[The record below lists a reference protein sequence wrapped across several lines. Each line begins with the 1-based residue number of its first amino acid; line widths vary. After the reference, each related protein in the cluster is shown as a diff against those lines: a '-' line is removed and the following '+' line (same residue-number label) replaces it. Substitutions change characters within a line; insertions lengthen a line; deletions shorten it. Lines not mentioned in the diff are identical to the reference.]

1 MGETKANK
9 VLSLNQL
16 IAKKTQRDQAKL
28 AYKNLYS
35 NSLEGELVAK
45 KPDREAQ
52 LEYME
57 EMTNAEESFKAIYDV
72 CKDVIYNS
80 IAVLKDQALQ
90 DAYECVEPDAIVDE
104 LFEVEEVIELGT
116 MIIDWDE
123 KNLDQ
128 AKLDLDYEVEEDIKN

>member
-35 NSLEGELVAK
+35 YSLEGELVAK
-45 KPDREAQ
+45 KPDRESL

-57 EMTNAEESFKAIYDV
+57 AMTNADESFKEIYSV
-72 CKDVIYNS
+72 CKDVMYNS
-80 IAVLKDQALQ
+80 ISILKDQALQ
-90 DAYECVEPDAIVDE
+90 DAYDCAEPDLIVDE

-116 MIIDWDE
+116 KIIDWDE

-128 AKLDLDYEVEEDIKN
+128 AKVDLDEDVGADIKN